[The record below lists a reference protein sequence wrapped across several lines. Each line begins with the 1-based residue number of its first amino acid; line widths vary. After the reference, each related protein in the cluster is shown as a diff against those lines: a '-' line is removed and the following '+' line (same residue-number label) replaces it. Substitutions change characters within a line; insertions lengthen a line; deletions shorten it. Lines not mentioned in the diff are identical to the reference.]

1 MSTKQNEIRTK
12 RLILRPLEDGDRDAL
27 IRMAKDDRIRQ
38 TYMLPDFA
46 TSEQEDAFF
55 RRMKDI
61 SRSDEHFLYGI
72 SLNGVLIGIINDC
85 MLDGTEAELGYFI
98 SPEYWGHGYASEAL
112 LALIS
117 ELFRLGYSRV
127 MTGYFEGNEASRRV
141 MEKCGMHPLEKEE
154 TVAYRGRKHRCF
166 YYGLE
171 AKQMENDGC

>member
-1 MSTKQNEIRTK
+1 MSTEQNEIRTR

-46 TSEQEDAFF
+46 ASEQEDAFF

-72 SLNGVLIGIINDC
+72 FLDAELIGMINDC

-112 LALIS
+112 QALIS
-117 ELFRLGYSRV
+117 ELFRLGYRRV
-127 MTGYFEGNEASRRV
+127 VTGYFEGNEASCRV
-141 MEKCGMHPLEKEE
+141 MENCGMHPLEKEE
-154 TVAYRGRKHRCF
+154 KVAYRGREHKCF
-166 YYGLE
+166 YYGVE
-171 AKQMENDGC
+171 AKLLEN